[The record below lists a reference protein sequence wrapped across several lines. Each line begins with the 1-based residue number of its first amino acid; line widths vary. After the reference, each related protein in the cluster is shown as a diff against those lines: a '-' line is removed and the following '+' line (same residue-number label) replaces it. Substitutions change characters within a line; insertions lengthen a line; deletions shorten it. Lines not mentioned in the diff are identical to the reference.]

1 MCFTVAMVSQFSKYF
16 SERCVF
22 CKYVGSVC
30 HLRRLSSNGVTSI
43 GHASYIALQADGL
56 AIKHII
62 DVFNEIRLRT
72 DMQVVLSL

>member
-1 MCFTVAMVSQFSKYF
+1 
-16 SERCVF
+16 
-22 CKYVGSVC
+22 
-30 HLRRLSSNGVTSI
+30 VTSI